1 MDEYTDMVKYPVDHY
16 YSGMTRYT
24 ANAFLII
31 KLRGALQKHAVAPHI
46 Y

>member
-1 MDEYTDMVKYPVDHY
+1 MDEYTDMFKYLVDHY

-31 KLRGALQKHAVAPHI
+31 KLGKALL